1 MSSFNL
7 TTDKKCEGARNDIN
21 DRMQTFMTPNYH
33 NPGQQ
38 VYKNDNLLGNQTP
51 NIINDR
57 RDFKNDINQ
66 RMNSFNRMDDLGRK
80 SLPLHNNIRDY
91 SITVGSKKDAFNDR
105 LSTYNHLSSNVRA
118 NIVQNQDFNNSTFH
132 TNFKEDNNKRLEELS
147 PLSRNLGIPFNGT
160 EMPQKPDFG
169 SNIQNNDTNDKY
181 SNYNYSNQFQNPE
194 EDIKQQDV
202 YIKNYKKVI
211 ENKIPE
217 VNYNSYDKNTFEQFQ
232 KDETSLNRNE
242 ENLKRLQHQ
251 QDIKEFDY
259 SLIDNNKFK
268 YDDINKV
275 PELSVYTSMPVDTRQ
290 EFHFQQN
297 M

>member
-1 MSSFNL
+1 MDSFN
-7 TTDKKCEGARNDIN
+7 KNSQSRNHIN

-57 RDFKNDINQ
+57 RDFKDDINQ
-66 RMNSFNRMDDLGRK
+66 RINSFNRMDDLGQK

-105 LSTYNHLSSNVRA
+105 LSNYNHLSSNITP
-118 NIVQNQDFNNSTFH
+118 NIFQNQNFNNSTFH

-147 PLSRNLGIPFNGT
+147 PLSRNLGIPFNGC
-160 EMPQKPDFG
+160 EMPKKPDFG
-169 SNIQNNDTNDKY
+169 TNIQNNDTEDKY
-181 SNYNYSNQFQNPE
+181 SNYNYSTQFQNPE
-194 EDIKQQDV
+194 EDVKQQDV
-202 YIKNYKKVI
+202 YIKNYKKVT

-217 VNYNSYDKNTFEQFQ
+217 VNYNSYDKNNFEHFK

-242 ENLKRLQHQ
+242 ENLKRIQHQ
-251 QDIKEFDY
+251 KDIKHFDY
-259 SLIDNNKFK
+259 SLINNNSFK
-268 YDDINKV
+268 YDDINNL
-275 PELSVYTSMPVDTRQ
+275 PQLSVYTSMPVDTRQ